1 MIGDNRHQSLD
12 GRYFGYVP
20 EQNIIGRPF
29 MIWANFNGLFEP
41 APKKFIWERWMT
53 SINNDNPDKTSYRY
67 YVLIGLIALFTWD
80 YFRVKKKKEKEKNK

>member
-1 MIGDNRHQSLD
+1 MRVEGDKIFIDGKLTDEYTIEQDYFFMIGDNRHQSLD

-41 APKKFIWERWMT
+41 APKNSFGK
-53 SINNDNPDKTSYRY
+53 D
-67 YVLIGLIALFTWD
+67 G
-80 YFRVKKKKEKEKNK
+80 